1 MKRNG
6 NCWKCRSHHAP
17 SAMALICAVG
27 EGLNVSVWNESL
39 FIEKEIVHTFKFS
52 MFVEY
57 KVCVLPQAL

>member
-1 MKRNG
+1 
-6 NCWKCRSHHAP
+6 
-17 SAMALICAVG
+17 MALICAVG